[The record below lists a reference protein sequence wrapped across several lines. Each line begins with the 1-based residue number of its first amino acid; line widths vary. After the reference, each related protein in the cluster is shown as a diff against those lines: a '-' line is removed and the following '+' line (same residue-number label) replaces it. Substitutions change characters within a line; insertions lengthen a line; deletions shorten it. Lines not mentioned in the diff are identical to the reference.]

1 MTQPPEP
8 PSAATLDDDDA
19 VRQQLITGL
28 LKIGLA
34 TRHRAWQGGEALGL
48 SPTQGQ
54 VLVLLLSRSG
64 KSTRIGDI
72 ATELAVSQPTASV
85 TIRALIAKG
94 LVERVTAVDDK
105 RAVDLRLTPS
115 GRDLAR
121 QALGWSD
128 FLLAAVDDLDGA
140 EQAVFQRSIVKM
152 IRAMQLRGEISV
164 SRMCPTCQFFRPN
177 AHPHSPQPH
186 HCAFVDAPFGDRQ
199 LRLDCADFQ
208 PASAEMAEDRW
219 VQFVAA
225 R

>member
-1 MTQPPEP
+1 
-8 PSAATLDDDDA
+8 
-19 VRQQLITGL
+19 
-28 LKIGLA
+28 
-34 TRHRAWQGGEALGL
+34 
-48 SPTQGQ
+48 